1 MGKAKVIAITNQK
14 GGVAK
19 TTTAVCLASGLT
31 LKGKKALLIDTDPQY
46 NATDTYRAQVS
57 GVATLYDVM
66 INGLPAA
73 EAIQHTEAGD
83 IIAGD
88 PQLNAAARK
97 LPDGFKKYYV
107 LSKAIEPLRDLYD
120 YIILDTPPQIGDW
133 LYNALVASDSCIVP
147 VSPDRY
153 AFQGLN
159 DLADTIADI
168 QSQKPSFQIGGLL
181 LVRINSQRALAKE
194 SAESIPEICQVLHT
208 KCYNTKIRDAEAVK
222 KSQAARL
229 TLFQYENEIHRRQL
243 VASDYRNFIDE
254 IIQEREE
261 E

>member
-1 MGKAKVIAITNQK
+1 MGKARVIAITNQK

-19 TTTAVCLASGLT
+19 TTTAVCLASGLAM
-31 LKGKKALLIDTDPQY
+31 KGKKALLIDTDPQY

-66 INGLPAA
+66 INDYNALD
-73 EAIQHTEAGD
+73 AIQHTDAGD

-107 LSKAIEPLRDLYD
+107 LSKAIEPLRDVYD

-133 LYNALVASDSCIVP
+133 LYNALVASDCCIVP

-168 QSQKPSFQIGGLL
+168 QSQKPCFRISGLL
-181 LVRINSQRALAKE
+181 LVRTNNQRALSKE
-194 SAESIPEICQVLHT
+194 SMESLPEVCKALNT
-208 KCYNTKIRDAEAVK
+208 KCYSTKIRDAEAVK
-222 KSQAARL
+222 KSQAARM
-229 TLFQYENEIHRRQL
+229 TLFQYENEVHRRQL
-243 VASDYRNFIDE
+243 VGTDYRNFINE
-254 IIQEREE
+254 ILQEE
-261 E
+261 EE